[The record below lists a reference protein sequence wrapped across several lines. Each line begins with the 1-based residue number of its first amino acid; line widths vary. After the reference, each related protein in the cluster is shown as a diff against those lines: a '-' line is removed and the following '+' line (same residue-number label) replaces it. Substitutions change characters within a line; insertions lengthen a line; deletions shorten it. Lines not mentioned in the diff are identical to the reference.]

1 MPNRLIHE
9 KSPYLIQHAHNP
21 VDWHPWS
28 DEAFDQ
34 ARAEDKPVFLS
45 IGYATCHWCHV
56 MERESFED
64 EEAARHLNDTFVCIK
79 VDREERPDIDAVY
92 MAACQMLT
100 GSGGWPLSI
109 FLTPDKRPF
118 FAATYLPKRSRQGRV
133 GLIDICER
141 VKRIWTDQRTEIAH
155 SADRIHA
162 ALSTA
167 FAFTSGD
174 PPEAS
179 LLEKTYRQMAGR
191 YDSQYG
197 GFGPAP
203 KFPTAHRLLFLLRQ
217 YHRTGERLAWD
228 MTAQTLTRMRMG
240 GIWDHVGYGFHRYAT
255 DERWLL
261 PHFEKML
268 YDQALLAIAYLE
280 AYQVQEEPLF
290 ADTAKELFTYV
301 LRDMTSAEGGF
312 YSAEDADSEGEE
324 GRFYVWTEKGFME
337 AAGPETGRRWGAIL
351 RFDPEG
357 NFKEEATGRKTG
369 ANIPHLTAP
378 LSNWSEKWGISIE
391 QLEDEWHSLRRKL
404 FELREKRIHPLKD
417 DKILADWNGLMIAA
431 LAMGARILNRRD
443 YETAACR
450 AARFVLDRMRDAKGR
465 LYHRFREGHVAVEAQ
480 SSDYAFLIMGLLSL
494 YRTTFDLSFA
504 EEAAALQQRM
514 IADFWDGSG
523 GGFFSTVEGSDDL
536 PVRPKELYDG
546 AVPSA
551 NSVALFNLTTLFRL
565 TGDPAWEERAR
576 QLIQAFSGTVVAQ
589 PEAYAYF
596 LCALDFALSPGQ
608 EVIVTGERGRPH
620 TEEILTTLNRRFA
633 PNRVAIFKS
642 QANSDRLA
650 QFAPYTRALSVEE
663 GKTAVHICANG
674 ACTLSSDDLETMIAR
689 LSTDAP
695 PP

>member
-1 MPNRLIHE
+1 MPNHLIHE

-28 DEAFDQ
+28 EDAF
-34 ARAEDKPVFLS
+34 ARAKAEDKPVFLS

-64 EEAARHLNDTFVCIK
+64 EEAARHLNETFICIK

-109 FLTPDKRPF
+109 FLTPDKKPF
-118 FAATYLPKRSRQGRV
+118 FAATYLPKRSRHGRV
-133 GLIDICER
+133 GLIEICR
-141 VKRIWTDQRTEIAH
+141 QVKQIWADQRTEITN

-167 FAFTSGD
+167 FAFTSGA

-179 LLEKTYRQMAGR
+179 WFEKTYRQMAGR
-191 YDSQYG
+191 FDAQYG

-203 KFPTAHRLLFLLRQ
+203 KFPTPHRLLFLLRQ
-217 YHRTGERLAWD
+217 YHRTGESLARD

-280 AYQVQEEPLF
+280 AYQIEGDPLF
-290 ADTAKELFTYV
+290 ANTAEEIFTYV
-301 LRDMTSAEGGF
+301 LRDMTSAAGGF

-324 GRFYVWTEKGFME
+324 GSFYVWTEKEFMQV
-337 AAGPETGRRWGAIL
+337 AGPETGPRWSAIF

-357 NFKEEATGRKTG
+357 NFKEEATGRQTG

-378 LSNWSEKWGISIE
+378 LVNWSEKLGIPLN
-391 QLEDEWHSLRRKL
+391 QLPEEWPSLRQALFDIRK
-404 FELREKRIHPLKD
+404 KRVHPLKD

-431 LAMGARILNRRD
+431 LAMGARILNRPD
-443 YETAACR
+443 YETAARR
-450 AARFVLDRMRDAKGR
+450 AARFILDRMRDAGGR
-465 LYHRFREGHVAVEAQ
+465 LYHRFREGEVAVDPQ

-504 EEAAALQQRM
+504 EEAVVLQQRM
-514 IADFWDGSG
+514 IEDFWDVSG
-523 GGFFSTVEGSDDL
+523 GGFFSTAEGSDDL

-565 TGDPAWEERAR
+565 TGDPAWEERAQR
-576 QLIQAFSGTVVAQ
+576 LIQAFSGTVAGQ

-608 EVIVTGERGRPH
+608 EVIITGERGAPE
-620 TEEILTTLNRRFA
+620 TEEILASLNRAYA

-642 QANSDRLA
+642 KANSARLA
-650 QFAPYTRALSVEE
+650 QFAPYTEGLPIQQ
-663 GKTAVHICANG
+663 GKTTVHICANG
-674 ACTLSSDDLETMIAR
+674 ACTLSSDDPETMIAQ
-689 LSTDAP
+689 LSADP
-695 PP
+695 SP